1 MDGGAKPHRA
11 TASCPKA
18 GPPDIIRDQMRMFA
32 LLAFS
37 SICLAQPAFD
47 VAAVKEVL
55 DFVPGTISEKIV
67 ANPGSLAMHNV
78 RLRACIK
85 WAYGVKD
92 YQIAGPS
99 WMGAPGWGGRDIARY
114 EVLAK

>member
-1 MDGGAKPHRA
+1 
-11 TASCPKA
+11 
-18 GPPDIIRDQMRMFA
+18 MRLLA
-32 LLAFS
+32 LLTVAS
-37 SICLAQPAFD
+37 TCLAQPIFD
-47 VAAVKEVL
+47 VATVKEVS
-55 DFVPGTISEKIV
+55 DFVPGTMSEKIV

-92 YQIAGPS
+92 YHIDGPS

-114 EVLAK
+114 EVLEGTRVP